1 MRRFLLLLIALML
14 CCPWGSAEGISC
26 RVDLEAEGTAV
37 SPTLWGIFLED
48 INHAADGGLCAQM
61 GRENRWRAAL
71 NPIAA
76 HQTDDGGI
84 LPKLFADR
92 AKLAHMPV
100 MEGIIF
106 GYDCVCAHKIL

>member
-1 MRRFLLLLIALML
+1 M
-14 CCPWGSAEGISC
+14 S
-26 RVDLEAEGTAV
+26 
-37 SPTLWGIFLED
+37 
-48 INHAADGGLCAQM
+48 
-61 GRENRWRAAL
+61 RENRWRAAL

-100 MEGIIF
+100 MEGIVFADHADEVHAVRLRI
-106 GYDCVCAHKIL
+106 K